1 MDRIMGRIFVS
12 VGQGE
17 LTGRAAVAAMQLM
30 QTLRNLIVQQLR
42 SRDYETFAVP
52 DDLTIE
58 QRTDWINR
66 YADRGDIALELCSGS
81 GDHGFWGCG
90 SGVCGVSVFHIA
102 HNDARKMQAELL
114 LQGYLRRVPQMSN
127 RGAIPDTQSS
137 LGSIP
142 FCRWTTIPAVVMAVG
157 SLHDESDRQLIHN
170 QQQEL
175 ALGIAEGL
183 AGWSRGA
190 ASAVGDNPFVA
201 DWVDYPLIDINL
213 NGALFDE
220 RGILHEGNAYVPFD
234 LVDQFGLDIPFNAPF
249 SAQVRRMTVNHTVY
263 IRAADLRSFHISVKW
278 DSSTQTVYVRSQL
291 ILNARQLGQI
301 MTPGYTSELQLM
313 MFLKTMNPE
322 GWNAFADLPKYYREE
337 GSLEGVNYDLAF
349 AQMCVETQGLQF
361 TTAMQPERHNLGG
374 LANNGAIAQFSS
386 QRLGVR
392 AHIQHL
398 KAYGSTEPLVQ
409 AVVDP
414 RFQFVRRGVAAKIQD
429 LSGRWSVE
437 TDYGA
442 KVLNR
447 LKQLY
452 EFVGLM

>member
-1 MDRIMGRIFVS
+1 VSQIMGQIMGRIFVS

-17 LTGRAAVAAMQLM
+17 LTGRASVVAMQLM

-52 DDLTIE
+52 DDLTVE

-66 YADRGDIALELCSGS
+66 YADRGDIALELCSS
-81 GDHGFWGCG
+81 DGDRGIGLHEGRIR
-90 SGVCGVSVFHIA
+90 GVGVFHIA

-142 FCRWTTIPAVVMAVG
+142 FCRWTTIPAVVMTVG
-157 SLHDESDRQLIHN
+157 SLNDESDRQFIQN

-190 ASAVGDNPFVA
+190 ASAVADNPFVA

-234 LVDQFGLDIPFNAPF
+234 LVDQLGLDIPFNA
-249 SAQVRRMTVNHTVY
+249 QVRRMTFNHTVY
-263 IRAADLRSFHISVKW
+263 IRAADLRPFHIAVKW

-291 ILNARQLGQI
+291 IINARQLGQI

-313 MFLKTMNPE
+313 MFLKTINPE

-361 TTAMQPERHNLGG
+361 TGAMQPELNNWGG
-374 LANNGAIAQFSS
+374 LAHNGAIAQFSS

-414 RFQFVRRGVAAKIQD
+414 RFQFIRRGIAPMVQH

-437 TDYGA
+437 VDYGA